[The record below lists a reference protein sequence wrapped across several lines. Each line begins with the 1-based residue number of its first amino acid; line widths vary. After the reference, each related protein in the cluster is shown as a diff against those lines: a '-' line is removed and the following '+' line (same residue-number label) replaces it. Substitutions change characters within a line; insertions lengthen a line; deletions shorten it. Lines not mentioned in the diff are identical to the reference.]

1 MKCPICRHG
10 ETEKGFATV
19 ILERHTTTLIFK
31 QVPASICNNC
41 GEEFIN
47 ETISSE
53 LFKVAKQAVKMGVQ
67 LDVRNYINDAFN
79 EVSQQSE
86 LMAA

>member
-19 ILERHTTTLIFK
+19 ILERHATTLIFK
-31 QVPASICNNC
+31 KVPATVCNNC

-47 ETISSE
+47 ETISSQ

-67 LDVRNYINDAFN
+67 LDVRNYTSGAFN
-79 EVSQQSE
+79 ETSLESE